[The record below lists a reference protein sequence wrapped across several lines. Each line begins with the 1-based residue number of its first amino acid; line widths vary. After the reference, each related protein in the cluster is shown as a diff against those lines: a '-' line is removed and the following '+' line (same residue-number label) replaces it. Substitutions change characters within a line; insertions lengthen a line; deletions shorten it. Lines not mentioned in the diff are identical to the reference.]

1 MLNTTTPQFRM
12 NLMIDLQKINNAIDF
27 LASIKGLG
35 DKGQT
40 MHLCLRADTFR
51 RNAMSLMDGK
61 LSAHMEE
68 VTIRNMSQ
76 AATALYRQFTAK
88 QEDYETKPEFK
99 VKEDTLA
106 NLNAHRF
113 AIGCIAKHYS

>member
-27 LASIKGLG
+27 IASIKGLG
-35 DKGQT
+35 DKGKT

-61 LSAHMEE
+61 LSFHMEE
-68 VTIRNMSQ
+68 VTIRNMSA
-76 AATALYRQFTAK
+76 AATALYRQFAAK
-88 QEDYETKPEFK
+88 QEDYETNPEFK
-99 VKEDTLA
+99 VNEDTLA